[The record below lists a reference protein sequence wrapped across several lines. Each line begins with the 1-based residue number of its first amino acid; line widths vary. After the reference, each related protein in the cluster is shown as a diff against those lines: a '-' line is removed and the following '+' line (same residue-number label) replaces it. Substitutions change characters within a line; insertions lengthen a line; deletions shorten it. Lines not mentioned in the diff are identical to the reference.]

1 MNPLKSV
8 SKLKKRLEKIIL
20 EEYKVFRDN
29 SSYCVIDE
37 IHLSYD
43 FEDEEVIYTRLVIR
57 VGYEDDGEFIQNELK
72 VDTINIRDLDN
83 KYFIKGYF
91 NSLFSRLEKDG
102 ELN

>member
-20 EEYKVFRDN
+20 EEYKILRDN

-43 FEDEEVIYTRLVIR
+43 FEDEGDIYTRLDIR
-57 VGYEDDGEFIQNELK
+57 VGYEEDGEFIQNELK
-72 VDTINIRDLDN
+72 VDTINIRDLCN
-83 KYFIKGYF
+83 KYFVKGYF
-91 NSLFSRLEKDG
+91 NNLFNRLEEDG
-102 ELN
+102 ELK